1 MTGAPHISAP
11 DLEGLDDLSART
23 FRAFHRAL
31 RLHHRAL
38 MRAFARH
45 GIHHGQ
51 AMCLRLLAFAP
62 DVTQRDLARALH
74 VSSPTVTRMVGSMEK
89 AGLVR
94 RRPDD
99 ADARLVRVELTEA
112 GRAQERE
119 MHAAAG
125 EYVEPHVRGADREGA
140 ARARAPPREARRPHR
155 AGRRRGGRGGVVIG
169 LLRAGLRPYRW
180 LIVLVVIL
188 TLAQVIANL
197 YLPTLNAD
205 IINNGVVKGDTTY
218 IIGVG
223 GIMLAVTLVSALAA
237 IASVYFG
244 SKTSMS
250 LGRDTRGALFRRVQ
264 KFSQAEV
271 NRFGAPSL
279 ITRTTNDVQQVQ
291 MVVLMMLNVV
301 LMAPMMA
308 VGGVIMALRLN
319 VTLSTVILV
328 AIPIMGAFIGF
339 VITRATPLFMSMQ
352 KKIDRINQVTREFLS
367 GVRVIRAFDRTAYE
381 ERRFDVANE
390 DLTDTALKVGR
401 LFALVFPAVTLI
413 MNFTTIAI
421 MWFGGRQIADG
432 TMPIGDLTAFLQ
444 YVFMILFSVLM
455 ATFMFVMVP
464 RAAVSAQR
472 IMEVLDTEPGIVDP
486 ERPLPDVA
494 EAGVV
499 EFRDVEFRY
508 PGAEEPVLSGISFTA
523 RPGQT
528 TAIVGSTG
536 SGKTTLISLIPRFY
550 EVTSGAVLV
559 DGADVRELS
568 QQDLWRR
575 IGLVP
580 QKSFLF
586 SGTVAENLRVGDEQA
601 ADERLWHYLE
611 IAQGRDFV
619 EEMPEGLETHVAQG
633 GASVSGGQR
642 QRLAVARALA
652 KRAKI
657 QIYDDSFSALDSST
671 DARLRAA
678 LRRHTADAT
687 VIIVA
692 QRVGTIMHADQ
703 IIVLDDDGT
712 IAGIGTHD
720 DLLEQSETYREIVT
734 SQLGAEGVA

>member
-1 MTGAPHISAP
+1 VI
-11 DLEGLDDLSART
+11 
-23 FRAFHRAL
+23 
-31 RLHHRAL
+31 
-38 MRAFARH
+38 
-45 GIHHGQ
+45 
-51 AMCLRLLAFAP
+51 RLLR
-62 DVTQRDLARALH
+62 T
-74 VSSPTVTRMVGSMEK
+74 
-89 AGLVR
+89 
-94 RRPDD
+94 
-99 ADARLVRVELTEA
+99 
-112 GRAQERE
+112 
-119 MHAAAG
+119 
-125 EYVEPHVRGADREGA
+125 
-140 ARARAPPREARRPHR
+140 
-155 AGRRRGGRGGVVIG
+155 
-169 LLRAGLRPYRW
+169 GLRPYRW
-180 LIVLVVIL
+180 LIVLVVVLVFVQVL
-188 TLAQVIANL
+188 TNL

-218 IIGVG
+218 IVQVGVV
-223 GIMLAVTLVSALAA
+223 MLAVTLVSALAA

-244 SKTSMS
+244 SRTSMA

-328 AIPIMGAFIGF
+328 AIPIMGVFIGL
-339 VITRATPLFMSMQ
+339 VISRATPLFMSMQ

-381 ERRFDVANE
+381 EKRFDAANA
-390 DLTDTALKVGR
+390 DLTDTTLKVGR

-413 MNFTTIAI
+413 LNFTTIAI

-432 TMPIGDLTAFLQ
+432 SMPIGDLTAFLQ

-472 IMEVLDTEPGIVDP
+472 IMEVLDVEPSIVDP
-486 ERPLPDVA
+486 ERPAQDVP
-494 EAGVV
+494 EAGLI

-508 PGAEEPVLSGISFTA
+508 PGAEEPVLSGITFTA
-523 RPGQT
+523 RPGET

-550 EVTSGAVLV
+550 EVTGGAVLV
-559 DGADVRELS
+559 DGMDVRELS

-586 SGTVAENLRVGDEQA
+586 SGTVADNLRHGDEEA
-601 ADERLWHYLE
+601 AEERLWHYLE

-619 EEMPEGLETHVAQG
+619 EEMSEGLDTHVAQG

-642 QRLAVARALA
+642 QRLAIARALA
-652 KRAKI
+652 KQAKI
-657 QIYDDSFSALDSST
+657 QIYDDSFSALDFST
-671 DARLRAA
+671 DAKLRAA
-678 LRRHTADAT
+678 LHKHTADAT

-703 IIVLDDDGT
+703 IVVLDDDGT
-712 IAGIGTHD
+712 IAGKGTHEE
-720 DLLEQSETYREIVT
+720 LLEASETYREIVT
-734 SQLGAEGVA
+734 SQLGVEGAA

>member
-1 MTGAPHISAP
+1 
-11 DLEGLDDLSART
+11 
-23 FRAFHRAL
+23 
-31 RLHHRAL
+31 
-38 MRAFARH
+38 
-45 GIHHGQ
+45 
-51 AMCLRLLAFAP
+51 
-62 DVTQRDLARALH
+62 
-74 VSSPTVTRMVGSMEK
+74 
-89 AGLVR
+89 
-94 RRPDD
+94 
-99 ADARLVRVELTEA
+99 
-112 GRAQERE
+112 
-119 MHAAAG
+119 
-125 EYVEPHVRGADREGA
+125 
-140 ARARAPPREARRPHR
+140 
-155 AGRRRGGRGGVVIG
+155 VIR
-169 LLRAGLRPYRW
+169 LLRAGLRPYGW
-180 LIVLVVIL
+180 LILLVVIL

-218 IIGVG
+218 ILQVG

-244 SKTSMS
+244 SKTSMG

-264 KFSQAEV
+264 RFSQAEV

-328 AIPIMGAFIGF
+328 AIPVMGVFIGF

-367 GVRVIRAFDRTAYE
+367 GVRVIRAFNRTMYE

-390 DLTDTALKVGR
+390 DLTDTTLKVGR
-401 LFALVFPAVTLI
+401 LFAMVFPAVTLI
-413 MNFTTIAI
+413 MNVTTIAI

-432 TMPIGDLTAFLQ
+432 SMPIGDLTAFLQ

-472 IMEVLDTEPGIVDP
+472 IMEVLDVEPGIVDP
-486 ERPLPDVA
+486 ERPAQDVP
-494 EAGVV
+494 EAGLV

-508 PGAEEPVLSGISFTA
+508 PGAEEPVLSGITFTA
-523 RPGQT
+523 RPGET
-528 TAIVGSTG
+528 TAVVGSTG

-550 EVTSGAVLV
+550 EVTAGAVLV
-559 DGADVRELS
+559 DGVDVRELS

-580 QKSFLF
+580 QQSFLF
-586 SGTVAENLRVGDEQA
+586 SGTVADNLRHGDEEA
-601 ADERLWHYLE
+601 VEERLWHYLE

-619 EEMPEGLETHVAQG
+619 EQMPEGLETHVAQG

-642 QRLAVARALA
+642 QRLAIARALA
-652 KRAKI
+652 KQARI
-657 QIYDDSFSALDSST
+657 QIYDDSFSALDFST

-678 LRRHTADAT
+678 LHRYTADAT

-712 IAGIGTHD
+712 IAGKGTHD
-720 DLLEQSETYREIVT
+720 ELLESSETYREIVT
-734 SQLGAEGVA
+734 SQLGTEGVA

>member
-1 MTGAPHISAP
+1 MI
-11 DLEGLDDLSART
+11 
-23 FRAFHRAL
+23 
-31 RLHHRAL
+31 
-38 MRAFARH
+38 
-45 GIHHGQ
+45 
-51 AMCLRLLAFAP
+51 RLLR
-62 DVTQRDLARALH
+62 T
-74 VSSPTVTRMVGSMEK
+74 
-89 AGLVR
+89 
-94 RRPDD
+94 
-99 ADARLVRVELTEA
+99 
-112 GRAQERE
+112 
-119 MHAAAG
+119 
-125 EYVEPHVRGADREGA
+125 
-140 ARARAPPREARRPHR
+140 
-155 AGRRRGGRGGVVIG
+155 
-169 LLRAGLRPYRW
+169 GLRPYSW

-188 TLAQVIANL
+188 TLVQVIANL

-205 IINNGVVKGDTTY
+205 IINNGVVEGDTTY
-218 IIGVG
+218 IVQVG
-223 GIMLAVTLVSALAA
+223 AVMLAVTLVSALAA

-244 SKTSMS
+244 SRTSMG

-308 VGGVIMALRLN
+308 IGGVIMALRLN

-328 AIPIMGAFIGF
+328 AIPIMGAFIGL
-339 VITRATPLFMSMQ
+339 VISRATPLFMSMQ

-381 ERRFDVANE
+381 EKRFDVANR
-390 DLTDTALKVGR
+390 DLTDTSLKVGR
-401 LFALVFPAVTLI
+401 LFAMVFPAVTLI

-421 MWFGGRQIADG
+421 MWFGGKQIADG
-432 TMPIGDLTAFLQ
+432 SMPIGDLTAFLQ

-472 IMEVLDTEPGIVDP
+472 IMEVLDVEPSIVDP
-486 ERPLPDVA
+486 ERPAQDVP
-494 EAGVV
+494 EAGLV

-508 PGAEEPVLSGISFTA
+508 PGAEEPVLSGITFTA
-523 RPGQT
+523 RPGET

-550 EVTSGAVLV
+550 EATGGAVLV
-559 DGADVRELS
+559 DGVDVRELS

-586 SGTVAENLRVGDEQA
+586 NGTVADNLRHGDDEA
-601 ADERLWHYLE
+601 AEERLWHYLE

-642 QRLAVARALA
+642 QRLAIARALA
-652 KRAKI
+652 KQARI
-657 QIYDDSFSALDSST
+657 QIYDDSFSALDFTT
-671 DARLRAA
+671 DAKLRAA
-678 LRRHTADAT
+678 LHKHTADAT

-703 IIVLDDDGT
+703 IVVLDDDGT
-712 IAGIGTHD
+712 IAGKGTHD
-720 DLLEQSETYREIVT
+720 ELLETSETYREIVT
-734 SQLGAEGVA
+734 SQLGVEGAA